1 MNQRA
6 VPPMQPL
13 LFGPQQR
20 RLFGVF
26 HARETGSEPRLP
38 VLVCSPF
45 FQEAIS
51 AHRFQRVL
59 ADRLGRNGH
68 AVLRFDYFGT
78 GDSPGDDLDVDLDGS
93 VGDVV
98 VAIGELLRQTGAR
111 RCVVIGISLG
121 GNVALR
127 AAARVPNDV
136 SRLVLVQPVVDGA
149 TYLAELPISR
159 LNTPDQQSA
168 AAGGRTQRFE
178 AAGFAMSPKFLSQI
192 RTLASAS
199 EPWTHG
205 SEFITYLAETS
216 TATGDEVPVRP
227 AGFPD
232 RYDFVPIARESNWNS
247 ETADGVPLVPPLLLA
262 ELLRQAMLA

>member
-1 MNQRA
+1 MKQQV
-6 VPPMQPL
+6 VPPMLPL

-20 RLFGVF
+20 GLFGVL
-26 HARETGSEPRLP
+26 HAPESGSEPRLP

-45 FQEAIS
+45 FREAIS

-59 ADRLGRNGH
+59 ADRLARNGH

-78 GDSPGDDLDVDLDGS
+78 GDSPGDDLDVDLDGC

-111 RCVVIGISLG
+111 RCVVIGIGLG
-121 GNVALR
+121 GNAALR
-127 AAARVPNDV
+127 AATRVPNNV
-136 SRLVLVQPVVDGA
+136 RRLLLVHPVVDGA
-149 TYLAELPISR
+149 AYLAELPISR
-159 LNTPDQQSA
+159 LNTPDHQLAS
-168 AAGGRTQRFE
+168 AGGQSQPIE
-178 AAGFAMSPKFLSQI
+178 AAGFAMAPKFLSQI

-199 EPWTHG
+199 EPWMHG
-205 SEFITYLAETS
+205 PEFITYLAEAS
-216 TATGDEVPVRP
+216 TASGDEFPVRP

-262 ELLRQAMLA
+262 ELVRQAMAV